1 MGKRS
6 TRWLQFVV
14 LAVAAFAS
22 IATSKK
28 RGWIL
33 EADVAN
39 DAPGKARIA
48 FVDASQEPDV
58 TFDDGA
64 RAEPLGG
71 YYTGIWSGTAR
82 YLIPADRKLAAA
94 TIDGPCGSGC
104 NARSG
109 CEPPAGEHV
118 KVLSIKPV
126 ETWQREVVTAEVT
139 EDLEFQR
146 TTIPL
151 VTTHKVRLELRA
163 KGRGGRAYV
172 VDDRI
177 LIATG
182 RAIPRDRSRRRGRY
196 ASPSRTSARP
206 MHPAKHRRRR
216 SSSSANRR
224 SQSVLDIEDSP
235 SLTLRVSGC
244 QRAEPAS

>member
-14 LAVAAFAS
+14 LAIAAFAS

-48 FVDASQEPDV
+48 FVDASQEPDLTLDNGV
-58 TFDDGA
+58 
-64 RAEPLGG
+64 RAEPRGG
-71 YYTGIWSGTAR
+71 YYTGMWSGTAR
-82 YLIPADRKLAAA
+82 YLIPADRKLVSA
-94 TIDGPCGSGC
+94 TIDGPCGGGC

-109 CEPPAGEHV
+109 CEPPAGEYV

-126 ETWQREVVTAEVT
+126 ETWQREVVTPEVT
-139 EDLEFQR
+139 EDLEFHR

-151 VTTHKVRLELRA
+151 VTSHRGRLELRA

-172 VDDRI
+172 VDDKI
-177 LIATG
+177 LIDWEGYPEGPIKTTW
-182 RAIPRDRSRRRGRY
+182 S
-196 ASPSRTSARP
+196 
-206 MHPAKHRRRR
+206 
-216 SSSSANRR
+216 
-224 SQSVLDIEDSP
+224 
-235 SLTLRVSGC
+235 LRVTLEDVCPGEAPCEAPPTSKLELGKATLAK
-244 QRAEPAS
+244 RPRY